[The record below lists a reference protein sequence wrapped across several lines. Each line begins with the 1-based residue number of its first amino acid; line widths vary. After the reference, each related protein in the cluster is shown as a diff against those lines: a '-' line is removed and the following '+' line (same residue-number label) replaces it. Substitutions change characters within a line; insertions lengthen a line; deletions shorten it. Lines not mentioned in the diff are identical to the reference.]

1 MKICLVLMIIAFAVR
16 CACPASAAA
25 QGEPA
30 GSIVLTAPL
39 THSDWMMHADAPA
52 WGPAGIRTMLEHCK
66 AAGWKRIYWR
76 VFDTGRALY
85 ASKLLDPMK
94 YDTSPELNCLT
105 SGELAAQAPKDL
117 VARAM
122 KLDYHGFDTLAC
134 AVRIG
139 HELGLEIHAWLTINE
154 DDHGWGW
161 PSRFSR
167 EHPEFRWVRR
177 DGRAYRSQLSFA
189 FPEVREYKLGLIKEI
204 LAYNVDGI
212 FLDWIRTGDIR
223 DNPQN
228 ESGVANYGHEAPLLK
243 AFKAKYGV
251 DPHDIDN
258 GDYRWVHFRSEPI
271 TAFMRSVRAE
281 VKKHKPHVTLSAM
294 VHHRWAY
301 RGRIEEGGAI
311 DGSLRGILCDV
322 RTWAREGL
330 VDEIVAAGYYTGG
343 GTPESGYRDIEEE
356 TEGRVPLWLY
366 CWVPQSPEEFR
377 QDSALARK
385 LGAKQI
391 LFWEADYIDARPEPQ
406 RAEIM
411 KAMRESNGKP

>member
-1 MKICLVLMIIAFAVR
+1 MSMLIIVT
-16 CACPASAAA
+16 CASQSNAEPGVAAKP
-25 QGEPA
+25 GKPE
-30 GSIVLTAPL
+30 GGMLLSAPL

-52 WGPAGIRTMLEHCK
+52 WGSEGIRTMLTRCK
-66 AAGWKRIYWR
+66 QFGLKRIYWR

-85 ASKLLDPMK
+85 ASRLLEPMK
-94 YDTSPELNCLT
+94 YDTAPELNCLT
-105 SGELAAQAPKDL
+105 SGELAAQAPPDL

-122 KLDYHGFDTLAC
+122 KLDYHGFDTLAD
-134 AVRIG
+134 AVKIG

-161 PSRFSR
+161 PSKFSS

-177 DGRAYRSQLSFA
+177 DGRPYHSQLSFA

-204 LAYNVDGI
+204 LAYNADGI

-228 ESGVANYGHEAPLLK
+228 DNGVANYGYEAPLVR
-243 AFKAKYGV
+243 AFKAKYGI
-251 DPHDIDN
+251 DPHTIDN
-258 GDYRWVHFRSEPI
+258 GDYRWVRLRSEPI
-271 TAFMRSVRAE
+271 TEFMRAVRAE
-281 VKKHKPHVTLSAM
+281 VKKHKPRVVLSAM

-301 RGRIEEGGAI
+301 RGRVEEGGAI

-330 VDEIVAAGYYTGG
+330 VDEMVAAGYYTGE

-366 CWVPQSPEEFR
+366 CWVPQTPEDFER
-377 QDSALARK
+377 DIALARK
-385 LGAKQI
+385 LGAKQM
-391 LFWEADYIDARPEPQ
+391 LFWEADYIDVRPEPQ
-406 RAEIM
+406 RAAIM
-411 KAMRESNGKP
+411 KTMRESSSPR